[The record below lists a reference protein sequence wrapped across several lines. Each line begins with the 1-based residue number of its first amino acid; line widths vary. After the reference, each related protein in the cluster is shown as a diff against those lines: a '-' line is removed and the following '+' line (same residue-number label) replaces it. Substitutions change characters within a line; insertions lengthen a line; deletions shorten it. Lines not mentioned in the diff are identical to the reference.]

1 MWLVAGLGNPGPR
14 YARNRHN
21 VGFRVVDLLA
31 SRHGLGELRSGGKLG
46 GDVATGMIVT
56 PRGRQRVAL
65 LKPMEFMNLSGFAV
79 QRAMR
84 FHDVEVSEL
93 LVVHDEIDLDLG
105 LVRVKSGG
113 GHGGHNG
120 LRSIV
125 EQLGG
130 NGFARVR
137 IGVGKPGRE
146 PGTATGG
153 DPRATGGGPPRSS
166 GEPGGRGT
174 RAAPRDTEKDVA
186 GWVLADF
193 PSAQGALVDALL
205 ARAAD
210 AVEAVVGLGVT
221 PAMNQFNGMPAVTG

>member
-1 MWLVAGLGNPGPR
+1 MMMVVGLGNPGPR

-21 VGFRVVDLLA
+21 VGFRAVDLVA

-46 GDVATGMIVT
+46 GNVGSGVIVT
-56 PRGRQRVAL
+56 PRGRQKVVL
-65 LKPMEFMNLSGFAV
+65 LQPMEFMNLSGFAV
-79 QRAMR
+79 QRAMS
-84 FHDVEVSEL
+84 FHDVAIEEV

-105 LVRVKSGG
+105 LVRVKTGG
-113 GHGGHNG
+113 GHGGHHG
-120 LRSIV
+120 LRSII
-125 EQLGG
+125 EQLGR

-153 DPRATGGGPPRSS
+153 DPRAAGGG
-166 GEPGGRGT
+166 
-174 RAAPRDTEKDVA
+174 KDVA

-193 PSAQGALVDALL
+193 PAAQAALADNLL

-210 AVEAVVGLGVT
+210 AIEAVVGLGVT
-221 PAMNQFNGMPAVTG
+221 PAMNEFNGKPAVTG

>member
-1 MWLVAGLGNPGPR
+1 MWLLVGLGNPGPR

-21 VGFRVVDLLA
+21 VGFRVLDLLA

-46 GDVATGMIVT
+46 GNVASGMIVT
-56 PRGRQRVAL
+56 PRGRQKVVL
-65 LKPMEFMNLSGFAV
+65 LQPMEYMNLSGFAV
-79 QRAMR
+79 QRAAR
-84 FHDVEVSEL
+84 FYGVETPEI

-105 LVRVKSGG
+105 LVRVKTGG

-120 LRSIV
+120 LRSMI

-153 DPRATGGGPPRSS
+153 DPRAAGGS
-166 GEPGGRGT
+166 
-174 RAAPRDTEKDVA
+174 KDVA

-193 PSAQGALVDALL
+193 PSAQAALVEAIL

-210 AVEAVVGLGVT
+210 ACESVVGLGVG
-221 PAMNQFNGMPAVTG
+221 PAMNDFNGRPAVTG